1 MILAELH
8 EDVSGQNKS
17 GRGRE
22 CEPGSGEGRDGM
34 GKIWKISPDALF
46 LSRNLCQRGHL
57 SMGMKRE
64 IL

>member
-1 MILAELH
+1 
-8 EDVSGQNKS
+8 
-17 GRGRE
+17 
-22 CEPGSGEGRDGM
+22 M